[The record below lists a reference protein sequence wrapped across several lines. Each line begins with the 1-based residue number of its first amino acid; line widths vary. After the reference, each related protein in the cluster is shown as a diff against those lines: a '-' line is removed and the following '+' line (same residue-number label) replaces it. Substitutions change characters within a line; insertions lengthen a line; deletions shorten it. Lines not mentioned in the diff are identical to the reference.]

1 MRKII
6 PLLLLAVLLCQCNNN
21 PQKPQNEPEKTP
33 REQYPE
39 KFAESYISER
49 TLWLADELRGSDP
62 EIDSSFM
69 RVFTERYY
77 LLLKEGF
84 ALPGEYVTELPAAW
98 FWIELV
104 EPLCG
109 DLVVTKVEMLDDNH
123 AEVLFDCNDDDCG
136 FMLSFVGDD
145 WLIDDI
151 ASFSRDYL
159 ANQIRDE
166 REWLQSLDYQEM
178 IEEYE
183 ADEELTE
190 EEKEMFISCTN
201 SLQEEAEEYF
211 KKYPY

>member
-1 MRKII
+1 MKKIL

-21 PQKPQNEPEKTP
+21 PQKPQNVPEKTS
-33 REQYPE
+33 RELYPE
-39 KFAESYISER
+39 KFTESYISER
-49 TLWLADELRGSDP
+49 TLWLADELRDSDP
-62 EIDSSFM
+62 FNDSSFM
-69 RVFTERYY
+69 HVFTERYY
-77 LLLKEGF
+77 LLLKEGL
-84 ALPGEYVTELPAAW
+84 ALPGEFVTELPAAW

-109 DLVVTKVEMLDDNH
+109 DLVVTKVEMVDDNQ
-123 AEVLFDCNDDDCG
+123 AKVSFDCYYDACG

-151 ASFSRDYL
+151 ENFSREYL
-159 ANQIRDE
+159 ADQIRDE

-183 ADEELTE
+183 VDEELTE
-190 EEKEMFISCTN
+190 EEREMFIYCVN